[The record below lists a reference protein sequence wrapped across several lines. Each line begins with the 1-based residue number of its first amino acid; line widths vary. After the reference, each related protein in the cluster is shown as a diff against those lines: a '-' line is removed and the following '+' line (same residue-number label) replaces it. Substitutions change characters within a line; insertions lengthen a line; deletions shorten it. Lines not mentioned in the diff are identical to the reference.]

1 MIFSIASRAK
11 AYSHARAKVLAD
23 VWNHPLNRGSK
34 WHAIRDY
41 VLWNAVRFTM
51 DARHVVRLPDGVEII
66 VGPKDQLGTGV
77 YVHFLPDFAEMLFLA
92 HLLQPGDLFADV
104 GANVGMYSVWV
115 SRVTSAKV
123 IALEPVPSTYETLR
137 QNVRLNNLE
146 ALIEP
151 LRTAAGDI
159 SGEVLMSSEMAGSN
173 HILPENVEGAIQT
186 PIARVDDIL
195 AGRCPS
201 AMKIDVEGFELQALR
216 GAVFILG
223 DTRLKAIVI
232 ELQDV
237 TLTRYG
243 TCEQEVRCLL
253 EDHGFRSHSYDPFS
267 RTLSPLAARRASQRV
282 KAGSELNAIFV
293 RPYDDDLLHR
303 LASSRKVRIPGNPAG
318 I

>member
-173 HILPENVEGAIQT
+173 HILPEKRGRCHSNPDRPRGRYSCGPVPVRDEDRCRGLRTTGAPRRSLHT
-186 PIARVDDIL
+186 WRHATKGNRHRV
-195 AGRCPS
+195 AGRDPNPLRYLRAGGSVS
-201 AMKIDVEGFELQALR
+201 AGR
-216 GAVFILG
+216 S
-223 DTRLKAIVI
+223 RLP
-232 ELQDV
+232 QP
-237 TLTRYG
+237 
-243 TCEQEVRCLL
+243 LL
-253 EDHGFRSHSYDPFS
+253 
-267 RTLSPLAARRASQRV
+267 
-282 KAGSELNAIFV
+282 
-293 RPYDDDLLHR
+293 
-303 LASSRKVRIPGNPAG
+303 
-318 I
+318 